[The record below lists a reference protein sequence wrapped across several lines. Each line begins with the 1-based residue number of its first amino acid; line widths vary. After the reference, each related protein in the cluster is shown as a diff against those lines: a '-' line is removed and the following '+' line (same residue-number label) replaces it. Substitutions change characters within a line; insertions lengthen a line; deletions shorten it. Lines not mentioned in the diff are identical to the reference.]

1 MAVPIGAG
9 TEFEAGSPVPLFTH
23 APRPDVSALG
33 TFYDVAR
40 DGRFLVNQQVERTS
54 SAATVVL
61 NWTAAPPRA
70 PKVP

>member
-1 MAVPIGAG
+1 M
-9 TEFEAGSPVPLFTH
+9 
-23 APRPDVSALG
+23 G

-40 DGRFLVNQQVERTS
+40 DGRFLVNLQVERTS
-54 SAATVVL
+54 PPATVVL